1 MTPPAPH
8 KHARVV
14 FAALFAIL
22 VGIEASGL
30 LPESNPLRA
39 LAAWAWVSFSILVLV
54 SIVADALLPL
64 TWGAFWTS
72 PDVGWYLAALLV
84 PVGLLLFG
92 ITGYTY
98 TQINDEGLQQVVS
111 GLVLIADRRD
121 LGLFGLGF
129 LGYPARHYLLAALP
143 SYLLGRSLITLRIGF
158 GLLYLGAYI
167 SFLAAVRSYL
177 EARKAQGP
185 MLLASV
191 AGTGV
196 ALGSYPLLYSRL
208 FEQTSVP
215 LAATLL
221 FLAGLLRFLVRPGP
235 LPGLWFIWAL
245 GFMPYTYTPS
255 LAAWALGMAL
265 LAYLACRGSPI
276 PKGPIWAGLSYGA
289 LTAAISTV
297 LQVRAGLFPGR
308 LSIGGTS
315 DSIAAGF
322 SGSGAQ
328 GWASRLLEGFHA
340 TLGIDETLIPA
351 PLALGVIFIL
361 MHSLRRK
368 DYRVLG
374 LCLWAGA
381 TLVLSLALKG
391 YWQRV
396 PEIDI
401 QRAMVVLPPLSV
413 ALVLYVSAHAQEFPD
428 GRVKRG
434 LLVSG
439 VLFMLLGSAYV
450 PLIRRVPRAYYPFAV
465 TDREEAAMLVVNTAG
480 QGAKTVYLLPPLYFP
495 LEEPLRYFSPG
506 TRVVRG
512 FPPGGE
518 HRPGVYVISY
528 IGVEPYRAED
538 PYARFADHPV
548 RYRHPG
554 PTIGISP
561 E

>member
-1 MTPPAPH
+1 MTPPPPKTRTTGAFG
-8 KHARVV
+8 AS
-14 FAALFAIL
+14 FAIL
-22 VGIEASGL
+22 AAIEASCL
-30 LPESNPLRA
+30 LPESNPVRA
-39 LAAWAWVSFSILVLV
+39 LAAWAWVSFSIVVLF
-54 SIVADALLPL
+54 SIVADALVPL
-64 TWGAFWTS
+64 RQRAFWAC

-84 PVGLLLFG
+84 PPGLLLFG

-111 GLVLIADRRD
+111 GLGLIAGRRD

-143 SYLLGRSLITLRIGF
+143 SCLLGRSIVALRIGF
-158 GLLYLGAYI
+158 GLLYLAGYV
-167 SFLAAVRSYL
+167 SFLSAVRSHL
-177 EARKAQGP
+177 EARKAQMP
-185 MLLASV
+185 MLLASL
-191 AGTGV
+191 AGTLV

-221 FLAGLLRFLVRPGP
+221 FLAGLLNFLRRPGT
-235 LPGLWFIWAL
+235 LSALWFIWAL

-255 LAAWALGMAL
+255 LASWALGMAL
-265 LAYLACRGSPI
+265 LVYLVGRGGTI
-276 PKGPIWAGLSYGA
+276 ARGPLWAGLSYGA
-289 LTAAISTV
+289 LTATISAL
-297 LQVRAGLFPGR
+297 LQLRAGLFPDR
-308 LSIGGTS
+308 LSIGGAS
-315 DSIAAGF
+315 GSIAAGF
-322 SGSGAQ
+322 TGSGGL

-368 DYRVLG
+368 DYRVLA

-381 TLVLSLALKG
+381 TLVLSLVLKG

-401 QRAMVVLPPLSV
+401 QRAMVVLPPLGLAV
-413 ALVLYVSAHAQEFPD
+413 VLYASAHARDLPD
-428 GRVKRG
+428 GSVSRG
-434 LLVSG
+434 LVVSAI
-439 VLFMLLGSAYV
+439 VFMLLGSVYL

-465 TDREEAAMLVVNTAG
+465 TDREEAAMLVVDTAG

-506 TRVVRG
+506 TLVFRG
-512 FPPGGE
+512 VPPRGE
-518 HRPGVYVISY
+518 HRPGVYLISY
-528 IGVEPYRAED
+528 TGQEPYRAED

-554 PTIGISP
+554 PTLGISP